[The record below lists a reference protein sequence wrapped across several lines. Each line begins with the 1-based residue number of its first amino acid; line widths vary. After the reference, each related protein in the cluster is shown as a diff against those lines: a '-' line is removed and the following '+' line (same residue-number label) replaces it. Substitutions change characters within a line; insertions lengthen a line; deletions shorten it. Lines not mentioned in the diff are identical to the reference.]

1 MTDRVDA
8 LVPFSPDRPK
18 TRLSDTLSPAE
29 RRDFADAMLTDVL
42 AALEGAGFA
51 PRVLTTEPTGRDVP
65 ETVDDRPLT
74 EAVNAA
80 LDAHDPGPESPLA
93 VVMAD
98 LALATPRALARLR
111 GPHGGDGSTAA
122 ADSSDPAG
130 DSSDPAGDS
139 SDPADVAIAP
149 GRGGGTNALLV
160 RHPEFRVDY
169 HGASSLD
176 HLRAARDL
184 GATVH
189 ELDSRRLA
197 TDIDEREDLAEV
209 LISGDGAARDW
220 LVEAGFRL
228 ETGDGRV
235 TVERNGDG

>member
-1 MTDRVDA
+1 MTDHVDA

-29 RRDFADAMLTDVL
+29 RRDFADAMVTDVL
-42 AALEGAGFA
+42 AALEVAGFA

-93 VVMAD
+93 IVMAD

-111 GPHGGDGSTAA
+111 GS
-122 ADSSDPAG
+122 
-130 DSSDPAGDS
+130 
-139 SDPADVAIAP
+139 ADVVIAP

-169 HGASSLD
+169 HGASVLD

-184 GATVH
+184 GASVR
-189 ELDSRRLA
+189 EVDSRRLA

-209 LISGDGAARDW
+209 LLAGDGAARDW

-228 ETGDGRV
+228 ATGDGRV
-235 TVERNGDG
+235 TVVREV

>member
-74 EAVNAA
+74 EAVNVA
-80 LDAHDPGPESPLA
+80 LDAYDPGPESPLG

-98 LALATPRALARLR
+98 LAIATPRALARLR
-111 GPHGGDGSTAA
+111 GPHGRDDA
-122 ADSSDPAG
+122 SSVVDPADAG
-130 DSSDPAGDS
+130 DPADPT
-139 SDPADVAIAP
+139 DPADVAIAP

-160 RHPEFRVDY
+160 RHPAFRVDY

-184 GATVH
+184 GATVR
-189 ELDSRRLA
+189 EIDSRRLA

-228 ETGDGRV
+228 GTGDGRV
-235 TVERNGDG
+235 TVVREV